1 MVDPGRRNA
10 DSDDVGGVGQE
21 GIEQH
26 EHFSVALRG
35 KLPRH
40 RGGRA
45 LMGATMTG
53 RRVLIVGGS
62 RGIGRATAKR
72 IVAEGG
78 KVAVIGRDAAAVNA
92 SAAEIGGEGI
102 VADMRE
108 EAQAMRAVEDAAAR
122 LGGLDGLVNCIGNSD
137 FLKLD
142 EIGLDD
148 WNNAFLVNLTTHY
161 LSCRAALPHLRAS
174 ERAAIVNVSAIAGIT
189 PGMAGAAYA
198 AAKAGVIQFTKNLAA
213 QLAPGIR
220 ANVVSP
226 GAVATERMLDNYMGS
241 RTEAQAKAFLDRYAQ
256 KRLADP
262 DEIAAPIVFLLS
274 DAASYITGSNY
285 VADGGRVYR

>member
-1 MVDPGRRNA
+1 MVA
-10 DSDDVGGVGQE
+10 
-21 GIEQH
+21 
-26 EHFSVALRG
+26 A
-35 KLPRH
+35 
-40 RGGRA
+40 
-45 LMGATMTG
+45 MTG

-62 RGIGRATAKR
+62 RGIGRATANK
-72 IVAEGG
+72 IIAEGG
-78 KVAVIGRDAAAVNA
+78 RVAFIGRDAASVQA
-92 SAAEIGGEGI
+92 SAAENGGEGI

-108 EAQAMRAVEDAAAR
+108 EAQVVRAVEEAAAR

-137 FLKLD
+137 FLQLD

-148 WNNAFLVNLTTHY
+148 WNNAILINLTTHY

-174 ERAAIVNVSAIAGIT
+174 GHAAIVNVSAIAGIT

-213 QLAPGIR
+213 QLAPEVR

-226 GAVATERMLDNYMGS
+226 GAVATERMLDNYMAS
-241 RTEAQAKAFLDRYAQ
+241 RTEAQARAFLDRYAQ

-262 DEIAAPIVFLLS
+262 DEIAAPILFLLS